1 MIFECVA
8 NTREVKPT
16 SSRTPDNWQMHLQS
30 KRRKQTLRHTLG
42 EEFSQGTPYTDTRQ
56 RHLSPPEAATRS
68 RNTVW
73 EVLVSAHQRVLLHQ
87 LLRALDM
94 PPYEA
99 IAAEAFPASLL
110 HTPSVGQGRLTTS
123 PSPLSP
129 SVMFC
134 VVDQLSEL
142 SVQLKTASNKK
153 KTRLCRV

>member
-16 SSRTPDNWQMHLQS
+16 SSRTPNNSQMHLQS

-42 EEFSQGTPYTDTRQ
+42 EHFSQGTPSIDTRQ

-68 RNTVW
+68 RNTVC
-73 EVLVSAHQRVLLHQ
+73 ESLSQHTSVYNCTSCFAHW
-87 LLRALDM
+87 
-94 PPYEA
+94 
-99 IAAEAFPASLL
+99 
-110 HTPSVGQGRLTTS
+110 TCRLTR
-123 PSPLSP
+123 PSQLRPSQPHCSTHQASAKSLDDVSISAVA